1 MATNERPQ
9 HGRMSAAAIVVGL
22 VSLPTAF
29 LPFGIV
35 VALAAL
41 VLGIAARSDAISNGR
56 PVRMAHGALVL
67 GAVSVL
73 IWVLVVAGFALL
85 AGVTD

>member
-9 HGRMSAAAIVVGL
+9 HGRMSAAAIVMGL

-41 VLGIAARSDAISNGR
+41 GLGIAARSDAITHGR

-67 GAVSVL
+67 GTIAVA
-73 IWVLVVAGFALL
+73 IWILVIAGFLVI
-85 AGVTD
+85 AGITD

>member
-1 MATNERPQ
+1 MATNDRPQ
-9 HGRMSAAAIVVGL
+9 HGGMSAIALVVAL

-41 VLGIAARSDAISNGR
+41 ALGIVARRDAITHGR
-56 PVRMAHGALVL
+56 PVRMAHGALVM
-67 GAVSVL
+67 ASVAVL
-73 IWVLVVAGFALL
+73 IWVLVILGFALL
-85 AGVTD
+85 AGIVD

>member
-1 MATNERPQ
+1 MATDEGRR
-9 HGRMSAAAIVVGL
+9 HGSLSAIAIVVGL
-22 VSLPTAF
+22 ISLPTAF

-35 VALAAL
+35 VALASLAL
-41 VLGIAARSDAISNGR
+41 GFAARRDAVKHGR

-67 GAVSVL
+67 GGVSVA
-73 IWVLVVAGFALL
+73 IWILVIAGFIVI